1 MKKWFSQQWKF
12 GNMVILE
19 RWKRNKIGPMF
30 SPAQCSKTFFK
41 IYADRKTCV
50 GAQRTSWTKETK
62 LRAGESNAVR
72 FQKTEM
78 RESRATPLKKEE
90 KQTKKPSIISKYR
103 WGNCVKPRKETSK
116 TIRRN
121 RTLCL
126 ELRVF
131 PLVRLKETHNSQ
143 DLGWV

>member
-1 MKKWFSQQWKF
+1 M
-12 GNMVILE
+12 
-19 RWKRNKIGPMF
+19 
-30 SPAQCSKTFFK
+30 
-41 IYADRKTCV
+41 
-50 GAQRTSWTKETK
+50 
-62 LRAGESNAVR
+62 RAGESNAVR

-90 KQTKKPSIISKYR
+90 KQANKKNPSIISKYR
-103 WGNCVKPRKETSK
+103 RGNCVKPREETSK

-143 DLGWV
+143 DLG